1 MSDELIIGL
10 RIFAIGFSV
19 TFLALGLLSLVMRW
33 LPRLFPNEKTVQE
46 PMEVSST
53 EVDDNQRL
61 EEMAVA
67 LAVGI
72 SLLENSGTFDHRDPT
87 LGNLLGDK

>member
-1 MSDELIIGL
+1 MSSELIIGL

-33 LPRLFPNEKTVQE
+33 LPRLFPNEETLQKPVE
-46 PMEVSST
+46 PSKNGNED
-53 EVDDNQRL
+53 EQCL

-72 SLLENSGTFDHRDPT
+72 CLLEHDSAFDHRDPT
-87 LGNLLGDK
+87 LGDLL